1 MADTPVLLVG
11 AGPVGPL
18 LAAALVHNGARLT
31 WVVRSAQRR
40 AELAKLRLVIG
51 DERLELDMAGTDIS
65 PTLPP
70 ERVAEASWLVLA
82 VKAQHVMPLLDSLQP
97 LPEQGV
103 LVVANGLH
111 EGPFHLGVLY
121 GGARLE
127 DGAVVSTTANRL
139 YVGALGGVTP
149 RAEDLPPLLSAPW
162 LSVEDC
168 PRVEERM
175 WRKLAVNCVVN
186 PLTALLDC
194 PNGALLDCLD
204 SPLALGLLRE
214 AYRVG
219 RIAAPGAF
227 SGGLVELTEELVS
240 LIRSTA
246 QNSSSMRE
254 DLRAGREP
262 EIAMLNLAVAKHG
275 ARLGLSLPL
284 NVMIGHMVSLA
295 ANRGAL

>member
-1 MADTPVLLVG
+1 MG
-11 AGPVGPL
+11 SL
-18 LAAALVHNGARLT
+18 LASALISNGARLI
-31 WVVRSAQRR
+31 WVVRNPGRR
-40 AELAKLRLVIG
+40 AELANLRLAIG
-51 DERLELDMAGTDIS
+51 AERLELDIAGVEVQPAT
-65 PTLPP
+65 PH
-70 ERVAEASWLVLA
+70 ERLAEARWVVLA
-82 VKAQHVMPLLDSLQP
+82 VKAQHVAPLLALLQP

-127 DGAVVSTTANRL
+127 DGAVVSTAANRI
-139 YVGALGGVTP
+139 YVGALGDASP
-149 RAEDLPPLLSAPW
+149 LAHELPPLLSAPW
-162 LSVEDC
+162 LSVEPC
-168 PRVEERM
+168 ARIEEQM

-194 PNGALLDCLD
+194 PNGALLSCLE
-204 SPLALGLLRE
+204 SPLVLGLLRE
-214 AYRVG
+214 VFEVG
-219 RIAAPGAF
+219 CIAAPAAF
-227 SGGLVELTEELVS
+227 TGGLVALTEELVS
-240 LIRSTA
+240 LIQSTA